1 MNTNE
6 LTDYIK
12 NYLENDKTRRAI
24 MLTGEWGCGKSYY
37 IQNILTN
44 ELNKNKQ
51 DVAVVS
57 LYGVKTVAELNK
69 SIYLELRTKK
79 VLKTSFAKLKRKRCF
94 KNSKFYKWF
103 NKHGKE
109 VTNATVLVG
118 KTIIKGVASFFNV
131 PVEFSNKDFERL
143 FSSINLEGKLIV
155 LEDLERSGIDI
166 IEIMGYVNNLVEQD
180 GVKVLLVANESEMI
194 KYEDREKVD
203 KDGNKKTIKLPTK
216 ETEEYFRIKEKTVSD
231 TILFNADLNS
241 SIESILKL
249 FDSSYFSRALEEKG
263 TTGVPVIVGEI
274 STIMYEV
281 KCWNFRALIYSCQKT
296 MELFKRATK
305 NLDIKYFQFVL
316 CANTAFAL
324 KLSKNSNLVWVDDM
338 KSPNELGSYHFPLY
352 RCCYNYIKLQ
362 YFDDEEFRQNEIAY
376 KNQKSFETNQKELKH
391 SLDILYS
398 FSQQTEQELSAA
410 VKSINSFLSDEVSY
424 IHLSQYGKLA
434 NYLIAIRK
442 YIDDESVVDKCK
454 LAMLAKVKE
463 AVLTSDI
470 IKDITYHDGL
480 ALWTPEQQ
488 SEYNSFK
495 KELEK
500 ETQKKNTAMLTKI
513 SVVDDIDKLAQIIPR
528 NVSKYIA
535 EGNFARQLD
544 IKGALTALP
553 KCSAAVISEFRGA
566 VMGIYSFANVNQF
579 LSGDRPYLILLKDGI
594 ENIIE
599 DVKREDK
606 IKALQLEWFV
616 GNLNDIISRLN

>member
-1 MNTNE
+1 M
-6 LTDYIK
+6 
-12 NYLENDKTRRAI
+12 
-24 MLTGEWGCGKSYY
+24 
-37 IQNILTN
+37 
-44 ELNKNKQ
+44 
-51 DVAVVS
+51 
-57 LYGVKTVAELNK
+57 
-69 SIYLELRTKK
+69 
-79 VLKTSFAKLKRKRCF
+79 
-94 KNSKFYKWF
+94 
-103 NKHGKE
+103 
-109 VTNATVLVG
+109 
-118 KTIIKGVASFFNV
+118 

-296 MELFKRATK
+296 MELFKRATE

-410 VKSINSFLSDEVSY
+410 VKSINSFLNDEVSY

-434 NYLIAIRK
+434 LFDCN
-442 YIDDESVVDKCK
+442 S
-454 LAMLAKVKE
+454 KV
-463 AVLTSDI
+463 
-470 IKDITYHDGL
+470 Y
-480 ALWTPEQQ
+480 
-488 SEYNSFK
+488 
-495 KELEK
+495 
-500 ETQKKNTAMLTKI
+500 
-513 SVVDDIDKLAQIIPR
+513 
-528 NVSKYIA
+528 
-535 EGNFARQLD
+535 
-544 IKGALTALP
+544 
-553 KCSAAVISEFRGA
+553 
-566 VMGIYSFANVNQF
+566 
-579 LSGDRPYLILLKDGI
+579 
-594 ENIIE
+594 
-599 DVKREDK
+599 
-606 IKALQLEWFV
+606 
-616 GNLNDIISRLN
+616 